1 MAVPNW
7 SRFDILHICI
17 MGKLGGNCVH
27 PFVKN
32 SMNFMN
38 LKAIP
43 LRAVTLPQLPE
54 EAGQVTSPCTQL
66 YSLQEVL
73 AACWVNITICNIL
86 NVVIDAYTNP

>member
-17 MGKLGGNCVH
+17 MRKLGGNCVH

-43 LRAVTLPQLPE
+43 LRWVTLPQLPE
-54 EAGQVTSPCTQL
+54 EAERGRAGHGHVSLCTPDAL
-66 YSLQEVL
+66 MLSLQEML
-73 AACWVNITICNIL
+73 QESMRCK
-86 NVVIDAYTNP
+86 